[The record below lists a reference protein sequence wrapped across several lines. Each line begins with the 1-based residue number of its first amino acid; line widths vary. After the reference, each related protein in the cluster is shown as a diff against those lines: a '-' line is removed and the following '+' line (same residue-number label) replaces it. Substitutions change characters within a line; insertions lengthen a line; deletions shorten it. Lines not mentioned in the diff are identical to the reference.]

1 MRHALSAILRVV
13 VRLFFR
19 RIQIAGEENIP
30 SREGV
35 IFAMN
40 HPNGLV
46 DPLLLL
52 CFAPRPV
59 SFLAKAPLFRYPLIS
74 IFVKGLDSI
83 PVYRKTDNVAGT
95 NEETFTRARDVLARG
110 GTIAIF
116 PEGTT
121 HSDPKLKELRTGTAR
136 IALGAAA
143 SELAIVPTGIY
154 YTEKQTFRSSVLI
167 VFGPPIAVRAGAVG
181 EPPREDVEQLTA
193 QIQSGLDAVTLQ
205 ADSHAVLDLVA
216 RAESIFSGG
225 QSGDLAYQLD
235 LRRRFVGGYRYLREH
250 DPARI
255 AQFAAR
261 IERFEADMDDAGLEL
276 ESLMTP
282 TSFVAR
288 GIIAVLLLPLAIAGA
303 LLHVVPYLL
312 IALLARLFA
321 RDAEL
326 RATVKIVAA
335 IVFYPMT
342 WLAYFFVHPWLP
354 LIAPVLGYIALRD
367 FEELADVYGRL
378 RGRTSEAARLVK
390 ERTAIR
396 ADMAAIADEMT
407 RQAAS

>member
-1 MRHALSAILRVV
+1 MRRALSAILRVV

-30 SREGV
+30 LREGV
-35 IFAMN
+35 VFAMN

-52 CFAPRPV
+52 CFSPRPV
-59 SFLAKAPLFRYPLIS
+59 SFLAKAPLFRYPFIN

-110 GTIAIF
+110 GSIAIF

-167 VFGPPIAVRAGAVG
+167 AFGAPIAVRAGAIG

-216 RAESIFSGG
+216 RAETIFSGG

-261 IERFEADMDDAGLEL
+261 IERFEADLGDAGFEL

-282 TSFVAR
+282 SSVVMRA
-288 GIIAVLLLPLAIAGA
+288 IVAVLLLPLAIAGA
-303 LLHVVPYLL
+303 LLHVGPYLL

-321 RDAEL
+321 RDAEM
-326 RATVKIVAA
+326 RATVKIVTA
-335 IVFYPMT
+335 IVLYPLT

-378 RGRTSEAARLVK
+378 RGRSSEAARLVK

-396 ADMAAIADEMT
+396 ADMAAIAEEMT
-407 RQAAS
+407 RQAAF

>member
-1 MRHALSAILRVV
+1 MRRALSAILRVV

-30 SREGV
+30 LREGV
-35 IFAMN
+35 VFAMN

-52 CFAPRPV
+52 CFSPRPV
-59 SFLAKAPLFRYPLIS
+59 SFLAKAPLFRYPFIN

-110 GTIAIF
+110 GSIAIF

-167 VFGPPIAVRAGAVG
+167 AFGAPIAVRAGAIG

-216 RAESIFSGG
+216 RAETIFSGG

-261 IERFEADMDDAGLEL
+261 IERFEADLGDAGFEL

-282 TSFVAR
+282 SSVVMRA
-288 GIIAVLLLPLAIAGA
+288 IVAVLLLPLAIAGA
-303 LLHVVPYLL
+303 MLHVVPYLL

-321 RDAEL
+321 RDAEM
-326 RATVKIVAA
+326 RATVKIVTA
-335 IVFYPMT
+335 IVLYPLT

-378 RGRTSEAARLVK
+378 RGRSSEAARLVK

-396 ADMAAIADEMT
+396 ADMAAIAEEMT
-407 RQAAS
+407 RQAAF

>member
-1 MRHALSAILRVV
+1 
-13 VRLFFR
+13 
-19 RIQIAGEENIP
+19 
-30 SREGV
+30 
-35 IFAMN
+35 
-40 HPNGLV
+40 
-46 DPLLLL
+46 
-52 CFAPRPV
+52 
-59 SFLAKAPLFRYPLIS
+59 
-74 IFVKGLDSI
+74 
-83 PVYRKTDNVAGT
+83 
-95 NEETFTRARDVLARG
+95 
-110 GTIAIF
+110 
-116 PEGTT
+116 
-121 HSDPKLKELRTGTAR
+121 
-136 IALGAAA
+136 
-143 SELAIVPTGIY
+143 VPTGIY